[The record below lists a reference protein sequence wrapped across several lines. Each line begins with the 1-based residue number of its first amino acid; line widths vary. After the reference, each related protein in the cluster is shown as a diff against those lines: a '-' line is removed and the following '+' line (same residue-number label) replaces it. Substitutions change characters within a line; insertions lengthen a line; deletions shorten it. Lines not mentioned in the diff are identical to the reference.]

1 MRQSVQWGV
10 VALLLSSLVAAG
22 DALEPAN
29 IQTTAAPNN
38 PLAAWPIDHLSD
50 TRDRPLFSPHRRPP
64 PPPAPPPVRVVAA
77 PPPVPPPNIVL
88 MAIVTD
94 DGVPQAV
101 VRTHEK
107 AIGARVGDEIA
118 GWKVT
123 QIEPRRLVLAS
134 DYREVSFDLFGRMS
148 GKGNVVYSPPTAI
161 LAAIARRSSASG
173 DTWGGPITWGG
184 PMTLPTCTRDP
195 RSTQKCRCHGG
206 NDRCGD

>member
-1 MRQSVQWGV
+1 MRQSVLGGV

-22 DALEPAN
+22 DAADPASV
-29 IQTTAAPNN
+29 QSSAAPNN
-38 PLAAWPIDHLSD
+38 PLAARPIDLLSD

-184 PMTLPTCTRDP
+184 PKTLPTTHP
-195 RSTQKCRCHGG
+195 RSSKHVPQRK
-206 NDRCGD
+206 

>member
-134 DYREVSFDLFGRMS
+134 DYREVSFDLFERMS
-148 GKGNVVYSPPTAI
+148 GKGNVVNSSPTAI

-173 DTWGGPITWGG
+173 ETWGGPITWGG
-184 PMTLPTCTRDP
+184 PMTLPTAHP
-195 RSTQKCRCHGG
+195 RSSKHVPQRK
-206 NDRCGD
+206 

>member
-161 LAAIARRSSASG
+161 LAAIARRSSASAE
-173 DTWGGPITWGG
+173 TWGGPITWGG
-184 PMTLPTCTRDP
+184 PMTLPTTHP
-195 RSTQKCRCHGG
+195 RSSKHSEMPVPR
-206 NDRCGD
+206 RK

>member
-134 DYREVSFDLFGRMS
+134 DYREVSFDLFERMS
-148 GKGNVVYSPPTAI
+148 GKGNVVNSSPTAI
-161 LAAIARRSSASG
+161 LAAIARRSSASAE
-173 DTWGGPITWGG
+173 TWGG
-184 PMTLPTCTRDP
+184 PMTLPTTHP
-195 RSTQKCRCHGG
+195 RSSKHVPQRK
-206 NDRCGD
+206 